1 MTESERSADGELL
14 EGCRN
19 GDVGAFEELYDRH
32 GRALY
37 GLARRMLGRP
47 EEAEDVVQ
55 ETFVT
60 LVRSAATISGDNPG
74 AWLRRV
80 AANRCIDRLRSRAR
94 GPLPLL
100 TDPDPAGQGATPAG
114 GSARAIDL
122 ERAVATLPDRARQ
135 IFVLHD
141 VEGFRH
147 REIASMLGISD
158 GTSKSQLFRARELLR
173 DQLGKVLP

>member
-1 MTESERSADGELL
+1 MAESDSSADGELL
-14 EGCRN
+14 HRCRD
-19 GDVGAFEELYDRH
+19 GDAAAFEELYARH

-55 ETFVT
+55 DTFVT
-60 LVRSAATISGDNPG
+60 LVRSARTMAGDNPG

-94 GPLPLL
+94 GPMPLL
-100 TDPDPAGQGATPAG
+100 DEPPPAGITV
-114 GSARAIDL
+114 STRAIDL
-122 ERAVATLPDRARQ
+122 ERALATLPERARQ

-141 VEGFRH
+141 VEGFQH
-147 REIASMLGISD
+147 REIATMLGISD
-158 GTSKSQLFRARELLR
+158 GTSKSQLFRARGMLR
-173 DQLGKVLP
+173 EWLGEGQR

>member
-1 MTESERSADGELL
+1 MADIETSADGELL
-14 EGCRN
+14 ERCRQ
-19 GDVGAFEELYDRH
+19 GDVEAFDALYVRH

-55 ETFVT
+55 DVFVT
-60 LVRSAATISGDNPG
+60 LYRSAETIAGDNPG

-80 AANRCIDRLRSRAR
+80 TANRCIDRLRRSTRAPLQLLDEIPPRASASRS
-94 GPLPLL
+94 
-100 TDPDPAGQGATPAG
+100 
-114 GSARAIDL
+114 SADALDL
-122 ERAVATLPDRARQ
+122 ERALATLPDRARQ

-147 REIASMLGISD
+147 REIAEMLEISD

-173 DQLGKVLP
+173 SALTGDRP